1 MSGGPRPSRT
11 EAVGRRPG
19 WAAGPRLKAND
30 GGGGGGGEEGTNGD
44 RLTPFWKEEARTAT
58 ASGRGEINK

>member
-30 GGGGGGGEEGTNGD
+30 GGGEEGTNGD